1 MQAQPFC
8 LGVGG
13 VRVFGRPK
21 LFQHAFGPG
30 AACGPRRRS
39 SIPSFPRTRESRTF
53 RARTLKSPD
62 PRVRGND
69 DQKPAGLMT
78 RIRSPMRCPLREME
92 KGRRLFPPAFGLLRA
107 GQAAAFAALRSL
119 LLR

>member
-1 MQAQPFC
+1 MRLVLVLLAARADDLPFRHSRERGNPGP
-8 LGVGG
+8 L
-13 VRVFGRPK
+13 VREP
-21 LFQHAFGPG
+21 
-30 AACGPRRRS
+30 
-39 SIPSFPRTRESRTF
+39 
-53 RARTLKSPD
+53 LKSPD